1 MLAAALA
8 VTLHAQAPRRALTV
22 ETIFDPVTRVNFSGS
37 PATTVEWLDADT
49 YLTTRRT
56 AVGVEWLKVEAV
68 SGRSTPLF
76 DSARMATAIAAL
88 PGLTPAD
95 AERISVSSALTLN
108 PSHDGAL
115 FQFADDLYF
124 YDFGTARASR
134 LTSTPGSEDEATFSP
149 DGRHVAFV
157 RANNL
162 VVADVATPHETVLT
176 TDGSPQILNGVL
188 DWLYQEELYGRGRF
202 RGYWWSP
209 DSSRIAFLQLDERH
223 VPAYTIT
230 DHLPYRP
237 ELEVAPYPK
246 AGDPNPIARL
256 GISRI
261 SGGNSDWVD
270 LSSYA
275 DVEPLIVNVDWT
287 PAASEVVFQI
297 QDREQTWLDLN
308 IADASSGRAR
318 RVLRETTKAWVN
330 ENGNPAWLKDGS
342 FLWFSERSGFK
353 HLYRYGK
360 DGSLLG
366 QVTTGRWDVRAL
378 YGVDEA
384 NGLVYFPS
392 SERSA
397 IGTDIYR
404 IGLDGTGLTRLSQ
417 TPGTHRAVFNPDFT
431 RYVGFWSDV
440 MTPTQVRLH
449 RADGY
454 ELQVLDSNLVG
465 TQAEYR
471 LSRPEFLQVR
481 ARDGVMLDAMMI
493 KPPDFNPAR
502 RYPVYQF
509 TYAGPTAS
517 LVRNQWT
524 GPTFMFHQ
532 LLAQRGVIVW
542 ILDNRSAGAK
552 GAEAQWPIYGNL
564 GVHELEDL
572 EDGVAWLKQQRYV
585 DASRLLLH
593 GWSYGGFMTAYA
605 LTHSTSWA
613 AGIAGA
619 PVTDW
624 RNYDTIYTERL
635 MKTPQ
640 HNPEGYRSTAP
651 RFAADRLQGRLLLI
665 HGLTDDNVHTQNS
678 VQFADALQRSGKV
691 FEEMFYARS
700 RHAFGDPLLEKH
712 RYQLMLDFIMRTI
725 GTAPAP
731 ARAVS
736 R

>member
-37 PATTVEWLDADT
+37 PATTIEWLDADT

-56 AVGVEWLKVEAV
+56 AVGVEWLKVDAV

-76 DSARMATAIAAL
+76 DGARMATAIAAL

-95 AERISVSSALTLN
+95 AERISVSSALTFN

-162 VVADVATPHETVLT
+162 VVVDVAAPHETVLT

-237 ELEVAPYPK
+237 ELEVSPYPK

-261 SGGNSDWVD
+261 AGGSPDWVD

-275 DVEPLIVNVDWT
+275 DAEPLIVNVDWT
-287 PAASEVVFQI
+287 PSASEVVFQI

-353 HLYRYGK
+353 HLYHYAK
-360 DGSLLG
+360 DGTLLG

-431 RYVGFWSDV
+431 RYVGYWSDV

-465 TQAEYR
+465 SQAEYR

-481 ARDGVMLDAMMI
+481 ARDGFMLDAMMI

-585 DASRLLLH
+585 DGSRLLLH

-613 AGIAGA
+613 AGIAGRA
-619 PVTDW
+619 
-624 RNYDTIYTERL
+624 
-635 MKTPQ
+635 
-640 HNPEGYRSTAP
+640 S
-651 RFAADRLQGRLLLI
+651 DRLARL
-665 HGLTDDNVHTQNS
+665 
-678 VQFADALQRSGKV
+678 
-691 FEEMFYARS
+691 
-700 RHAFGDPLLEKH
+700 RHDLYRAPDE
-712 RYQLMLDFIMRTI
+712 D
-725 GTAPAP
+725 APAQP
-731 ARAVS
+731 
-736 R
+736 

>member
-56 AVGVEWLKVEAV
+56 AVGVEWLKVDAV

-261 SGGNSDWVD
+261 AGGGPDWVD

-275 DVEPLIVNVDWT
+275 DAEPLIVNVDWT
-287 PAASEVVFQI
+287 PSASEVVFQI

-353 HLYRYGK
+353 HLYHYAK
-360 DGSLLG
+360 DGTLLG

-465 TQAEYR
+465 SQAEYR

>member
-56 AVGVEWLKVEAV
+56 AVGVEWLKVDAV

-95 AERISVSSALTLN
+95 AERISVSSVLTFN

-261 SGGNSDWVD
+261 AGGGPDWVD

-275 DVEPLIVNVDWT
+275 DAEPLIVNVDWT

-330 ENGNPAWLKDGS
+330 ENGNPTWLKDGS

-353 HLYRYGK
+353 HLYHYAM
-360 DGSLLG
+360 DGTLLG

-431 RYVGFWSDV
+431 RYVGYWSDV

-585 DASRLLLH
+585 DGSRLLLH

-624 RNYDTIYTERL
+624 RDYDTIYTERL